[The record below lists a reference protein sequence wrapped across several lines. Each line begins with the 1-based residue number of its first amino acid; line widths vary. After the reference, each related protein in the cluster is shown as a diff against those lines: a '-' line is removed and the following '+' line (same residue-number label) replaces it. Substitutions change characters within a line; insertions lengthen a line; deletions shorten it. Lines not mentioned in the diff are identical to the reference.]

1 MSNHHDNGSQYQN
14 HQQAAELHD
23 KAAHAHRVAAAADY
37 GKQDRLAGH
46 QQSSQALEHSQRA
59 DLHTQTVHHANTNE
73 HGVATFSHHDIAELA
88 HELWQ
93 ARGCPEGT
101 AQRDWHTAV
110 ERLRSQ

>member
-1 MSNHHDNGSQYQN
+1 MSTHHDTGSQYQN
-14 HQQAAELHD
+14 HYQAAELHD

-46 QQSSQALEHSQRA
+46 QHSSEALEHSQRA
-59 DLHTQTVHHANTNE
+59 YLHTQELHKANSHE
-73 HGVATFSHHDIAELA
+73 HRLAMFGHHDIAALA

-101 AQRDWHTAV
+101 AEQDWHTAV